1 MYKTNPT
8 NTIGLDYIMIYKKPD
23 IRYITV
29 FLDRNDIRFNKFNI
43 KKIIFEQ
50 SLNKTA

>member
-23 IRYITV
+23 IRYVTD
-29 FLDRNDIRFNKFNI
+29 FLDRNNI
-43 KKIIFEQ
+43 
-50 SLNKTA
+50 